1 MKKVIYLNE
10 KPAGYCM
17 TPGRGGEQVQIQYR
31 GISLSSSGRDFIRKV
46 EGIPNQILE
55 MTCEGFHA
63 SNVKRLVAII
73 HSDLKTEVHL
83 NDIETYAEAIA
94 TKSVNVGDPVRKSD
108 IYHFDKVIF
117 EGITFPE
124 NCGYIVIL
132 NNGWD
137 RILCW
142 DFGPLLE
149 KENYHSI
156 DYDVN
161 RFIATGLSASVFHEI
176 FDLDENEWNKV
187 ILSGWFPFSYLDYE
201 QQQNLLSHIKLDWD
215 TQEIEKEIDKAFCT
229 NSSAWLAKINSN
241 EKIKKHYAIIEKSI
255 KYHANQDYDA
265 SIHIL
270 YPRIEAL
277 LREDFIRA
285 NPQKEGRKQDALSN
299 HIPTNITKHT
309 HTFTRLL
316 PEKFGEYLNKYYFKD
331 FSVNGDANFIG
342 RNTVSHGTT
351 ELSSFTRKASLI
363 GFLIL
368 DQIHQYTHLSNTFE
382 IRNMQGDEKENQ
394 N

>member
-1 MKKVIYLNE
+1 MKKVIYLKE
-10 KPAGYCM
+10 KPVGYCI
-17 TPGRGGEQVQIQYR
+17 TSGRAGEKIQVQYR

-46 EGIPNQILE
+46 EGIPSKILE
-55 MTCEGFHA
+55 MTCEGLHA
-63 SNVKRLVAII
+63 SNVKSLIAII
-73 HSDLKTEVHL
+73 HDDLKTEVHL
-83 NDIETYAEAIA
+83 NDVEISAEAIV
-94 TKSVNVGDPVRKSD
+94 TRSVNVGDSVMKSD
-108 IYHFDKVIF
+108 IYHFDRLIF
-117 EGITFPE
+117 EGISFP
-124 NCGYIVIL
+124 NDCGYIVIL

-149 KENYHSI
+149 KESYRSI

-161 RFIATGLSASVFHEI
+161 RFIATGFSASVFYDM
-176 FDLDENEWNKV
+176 FDLDDSEWDKV

-201 QQQNLLSHIKLDWD
+201 QQQNLLTHIKLDWD
-215 TQEIEKEIDKAFCT
+215 TQEIEKEIDKEFCI
-229 NSSAWLAKINSN
+229 NSSEWLAKINDN
-241 EKIKKHYAIIEKSI
+241 EKIKKHYDIIEKAI

-270 YPRIEAL
+270 YLRIEAL

-285 NPQKEGRKQDALSN
+285 NPHKEGRRQDALSN

-309 HTFTRLL
+309 HTFTRLF
-316 PEKFGEYLNKYYFKD
+316 PNKFGEYLNKYYFKD
-331 FSVNGDANFIG
+331 FSVNGDSNFIS
-342 RNTVSHGTT
+342 RNTIGHGTT
-351 ELSSFTRKASLI
+351 DLASFTRKASLI

-382 IRNMQGDEKENQ
+382 IKGMQGSER
-394 N
+394 